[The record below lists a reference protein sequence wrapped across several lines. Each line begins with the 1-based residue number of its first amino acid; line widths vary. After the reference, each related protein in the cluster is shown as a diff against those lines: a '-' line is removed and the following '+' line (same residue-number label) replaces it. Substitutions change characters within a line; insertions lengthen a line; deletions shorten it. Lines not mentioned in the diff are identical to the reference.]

1 MRRPLVALPLVLAAL
16 LAAGC
21 TASNSSS
28 GDFDGA
34 QKDVADVVGDLSSAA
49 GTGDGS
55 KICTDVLA
63 KSLADQ
69 MAAGGSTCAQQLD
82 DALKDADS
90 FGLTVEK
97 VAINGQDAT
106 ATVKADRGK
115 KDINQAIVLV
125 KQGAG
130 WRISEFQGR

>member
-55 KICTDVLA
+55 KICADVLA

-82 DALKDADS
+82 DALKDADDNDLS
-90 FGLTVEK
+90 VEAVTVDGTTATARVQGRIGDDEDA
-97 VAINGQDAT
+97 VRTFEFERSGQD
-106 ATVKADRGK
+106 
-115 KDINQAIVLV
+115 
-125 KQGAG
+125 
-130 WRISEFQGR
+130 WRITSLGS

>member
-28 GDFDGA
+28 ADFEGA

-49 GTGDGS
+49 GTGDGA
-55 KICTDVLA
+55 KICSDVLA

-82 DALKDADS
+82 DALKDSDDNDLSVEAV
-90 FGLTVEK
+90 TVDGTTATARVQGRIGGDED
-97 VAINGQDAT
+97 AMRTLEFERSGQD
-106 ATVKADRGK
+106 
-115 KDINQAIVLV
+115 
-125 KQGAG
+125 
-130 WRISEFQGR
+130 WRITSLGS